1 MVLRRTP
8 LTTKED
14 QSFREALKLYD
25 AKQYKKAL
33 KLVDQTLKK
42 TPNHAELLTL
52 KGCINF
58 FVGSK
63 TEADLYVRKGVA
75 RAPLNHLV
83 DHLAGIYYRNAEN
96 YPEAAKWYRAALD
109 NGLSNKQI
117 LRDLAT
123 MQVQTRDYKNLVA
136 TRQLYLE
143 DQPGYRANWTA
154 LAVAQHL
161 AGNPAAAVQTL
172 TKIEEMIKDHL
183 LELDAVEHSECLLYK
198 ALILAEAGSFER
210 ALAALAA
217 DEPQIKDKLGV
228 LELRAR
234 VLMGLERP
242 AEAARVY
249 RQLLQRNPDNAHY
262 YRQLEAALGELSVDR
277 RLQLYARL
285 ASFYPRLDP
294 PRFLPLT
301 FVPALDARFAEMCRA
316 YILAQLT
323 RGVPS
328 SFINVKPLYHDAEKM
343 AVVERVVTAFY
354 HEEVPLL
361 APTVAVWTK
370 YFLAQHYLHKHDL
383 VAAQKFIDEAI
394 EHSPTLV
401 ELYVVQAR
409 VLKHRGELAA
419 AAAAMDAGRRL
430 DLQDRFINSKATKY
444 FFRANNVERAI
455 DTILMFT
462 KVEDGAVNGCRDL
475 HLMQVGWVL
484 LESAEAYA
492 RLYAEAVAVVAA
504 PAAAAEAADAST
516 DPADSTDTADIYRGL
531 ALKRFHA
538 VVKLFDVF
546 YNDQLDF
553 HSYCMRRGTPRDYVD
568 LVRWEDTIHATPIY
582 GRAVRGLSALYLEIY
597 EQQQQPAAKPKR
609 AKPKKHELKRREA
622 LIALVASEKDDR
634 DPLGLG
640 LVHALATNGTGK
652 VLDRLLELC
661 KPLLARDTESAWQ
674 CAFAV
679 YVRQAK
685 YVLALQ
691 AVKRV
696 QRAGGDAAPLVAQLR
711 GAVAADAA
719 ANAAIV
725 EVVQKGLSA
734 F

>member
-42 TPNHAELLTL
+42 TPNHAESLTL

-96 YPEAAKWYRAALD
+96 YAEAAKWYKAALD
-109 NGLSNKQI
+109 NGSSNKQI

-143 DQPGYRANWTA
+143 EQPGFRANWTA

-172 TKIEEMIKDHL
+172 TKIEEMIRDHL
-183 LELDAVEHSECLLYK
+183 SESDMVEHSECLLYK
-198 ALILAEAGSFER
+198 ASILAEAGSFER

-217 DEPQIKDKLGV
+217 DEPHIKDKSGM

-262 YRQLEAALGELSVDR
+262 YRQLEAALGPLSVDR
-277 RLQLYARL
+277 RVQLYARL
-285 ASFYPRLDP
+285 AQFYPRSDP

-301 FVPALDARFAEMCRA
+301 FVPASDARFAELCRA
-316 YILAQLT
+316 YILAQLK

-328 SFINVKPLYHDAEKM
+328 SFINVKPLYHDAAKM

-354 HEEVPLL
+354 EEEVPGL

-383 VAAQKFIDEAI
+383 AAAQKFIDDAI

-419 AAAAMDAGRRL
+419 AAAAMDAGRQL

-444 FFRANNVERAI
+444 FFRANDVDRAI
-455 DTILMFT
+455 DTISMFT

-492 RLYAEAVAVVAA
+492 RLYAEAVASA
-504 PAAAAEAADAST
+504 PAGADDAEAADAS
-516 DPADSTDTADIYRGL
+516 ADTADIYRGL

-597 EQQQQPAAKPKR
+597 EQQQQPAAKPR
-609 AKPKKHELKRREA
+609 RPKPRKQELKRREA
-622 LIALVASEKDDR
+622 LIAKVASEKDDR

-640 LVHALATNGTGK
+640 LLHALATNGTGK

-661 KPLLARDTESAWQ
+661 KPLLARDSESAWR

-679 YVRQAK
+679 YVRQGK

-711 GAVAADAA
+711 RAVADDAG

-725 EVVQKGLSA
+725 EVVHKGLSA
-734 F
+734 FD

>member
-96 YPEAAKWYRAALD
+96 YAEAAKWYKAALD

-143 DQPGYRANWTA
+143 EQPGFRANWTA

-172 TKIEEMIKDHL
+172 TKIEEMIRDHL
-183 LELDAVEHSECLLYK
+183 LELDMVEHSECLLYK

-217 DEPQIKDKLGV
+217 DEPHIKDKLGM

-262 YRQLEAALGELSVDR
+262 YRQLEAALGPLSVDR
-277 RLQLYARL
+277 RVQLYARL
-285 ASFYPRLDP
+285 AQFYPRLDP

-301 FVPALDARFAEMCRA
+301 FVPALDARFAELCRA
-316 YILAQLT
+316 YILAQLK

-328 SFINVKPLYHDAEKM
+328 SFINVKPLYHDAAKM

-354 HEEVPLL
+354 EEEVPGL

-383 VAAQKFIDEAI
+383 AAAQKFIDDAI

-419 AAAAMDAGRRL
+419 AAAAMDAGRQL

-444 FFRANNVERAI
+444 FFRANDVDRAI

-492 RLYAEAVAVVAA
+492 RLYAEAVAWA
-504 PAAAAEAADAST
+504 PAGADDAEAADAS
-516 DPADSTDTADIYRGL
+516 ADTADIYRGL

-597 EQQQQPAAKPKR
+597 EQQQQPAAKPR
-609 AKPKKHELKRREA
+609 RPKPRKQELKRREA
-622 LIALVASEKDDR
+622 LIAKVASEKDDR

-640 LVHALATNGTGK
+640 LLHALATNGTGK

-661 KPLLARDTESAWQ
+661 KPLLARDSESAWR

-679 YVRQAK
+679 YVRQGK

-711 GAVAADAA
+711 RAVADDAG

-725 EVVQKGLSA
+725 EVVHKGLSA
-734 F
+734 FD

>member
-96 YPEAAKWYRAALD
+96 YAEAAKWYKAALD

-143 DQPGYRANWTA
+143 EQPGFRANWTA

-183 LELDAVEHSECLLYK
+183 LELDMVEHSECLLYK

-217 DEPQIKDKLGV
+217 DEPHIKDKLGM

-262 YRQLEAALGELSVDR
+262 YRQLEAALGPLSVDR
-277 RLQLYARL
+277 RVQLYARL
-285 ASFYPRLDP
+285 AQFYPRLDP

-301 FVPALDARFAEMCRA
+301 FVPALDARFAELCRA
-316 YILAQLT
+316 YILAQLK

-328 SFINVKPLYHDAEKM
+328 SFINVKPLYHDAAKM

-354 HEEVPLL
+354 EEEVPGL

-383 VAAQKFIDEAI
+383 AAAQKFIDDAI

-419 AAAAMDAGRRL
+419 AAAAMDAGRQL

-444 FFRANNVERAI
+444 FFRANDVDRAI

-492 RLYAEAVAVVAA
+492 RLYAEAVASA
-504 PAAAAEAADAST
+504 PAGADDAEAADAS
-516 DPADSTDTADIYRGL
+516 ADTADIYRGL

-597 EQQQQPAAKPKR
+597 EQQQQPAAKPR
-609 AKPKKHELKRREA
+609 RPKPRKQELKRREA
-622 LIALVASEKDDR
+622 LIAKVASEKDDR

-640 LVHALATNGTGK
+640 LLHALATNGTGK

-661 KPLLARDTESAWQ
+661 KPLLARDSESAWR

-679 YVRQAK
+679 YVRQGK

-711 GAVAADAA
+711 RAVADDAG

-725 EVVQKGLSA
+725 EVVHKGLSA
-734 F
+734 FD

>member
-96 YPEAAKWYRAALD
+96 YAEAAKWYKAALD

-143 DQPGYRANWTA
+143 EQPGFRANWTA

-172 TKIEEMIKDHL
+172 TKIEEMIRDHL
-183 LELDAVEHSECLLYK
+183 LELDMVEHSECLLYK

-217 DEPQIKDKLGV
+217 DEPHIKDKLGM

-262 YRQLEAALGELSVDR
+262 YRQLEAALGPLSVDR
-277 RLQLYARL
+277 RVQLYARL
-285 ASFYPRLDP
+285 AQFYPRLDP

-301 FVPALDARFAEMCRA
+301 FVPALDARFAELCRA
-316 YILAQLT
+316 YILAQLK

-328 SFINVKPLYHDAEKM
+328 SFINVKPLYHDAAKM

-354 HEEVPLL
+354 EEEVPGL

-383 VAAQKFIDEAI
+383 AAAQKFIDDAI

-419 AAAAMDAGRRL
+419 AAAAMDAGRQL

-444 FFRANNVERAI
+444 FFRANDVDRAI

-492 RLYAEAVAVVAA
+492 RLYGAAGASA
-504 PAAAAEAADAST
+504 PAGADDAEAADAS
-516 DPADSTDTADIYRGL
+516 ADTADIYRGL

-597 EQQQQPAAKPKR
+597 EQQQQPAAKPR
-609 AKPKKHELKRREA
+609 RPKPRKQELKRREA
-622 LIALVASEKDDR
+622 LIAKVASEKDDR

-640 LVHALATNGTGK
+640 LLHALATNGTGK

-661 KPLLARDTESAWQ
+661 KPLLARDSESAWR

-679 YVRQAK
+679 YVRQGK

-711 GAVAADAA
+711 RAVADDAG

-725 EVVQKGLSA
+725 EVVHKGLSA
-734 F
+734 FD